1 MQEQNRPMRNL
12 MIIYRPVAPLA
23 VGRSGLKPALAAM
36 AMAAVLGTGSWQA
49 LTEAPGTPDAAAE
62 TD

>member
-1 MQEQNRPMRNL
+1 